1 MTYGRWL
8 DDSHTAL
15 IGAQAAMAQV
25 TAVGYA
31 DAAEVVSERDRCLRA
46 LIRLVGLV
54 SGVTQTRGSSRPVD
68 LDAAVINTVK
78 DPTAR
83 MLLRAMP
90 RAFTTP
96 ARHGDEP
103 RRWVTATFLRSAA
116 DNASVAADILA
127 SHIDPTNGPRT
138 PQGAAVRLGAGRT
151 AALAE
156 FAVVMTEFVNVDR
169 HLAACL
175 DSGAMGRPPAAAVIH
190 ADTIEALRSWSTS
203 GNPGTIAAIATM
215 SREPGIVR
223 QLEVASVLQ
232 QPDLPRTPNTVAEC
246 GELIEDFR
254 LWAFRHPNDAG
265 VYHVSAATRVG
276 LLITTALPHPTDAAR
291 HGWREAAQALSQV
304 AARQPLSPDL
314 RATEL
319 GHIADL
325 LRTDPTTFDPDELSL
340 LGTRLPGLADT
351 IDTVTRHA
359 VRHGALLTKKTT
371 IDTATTR
378 AGVFRAIGSWVPA
391 TLDDPAVEALLAG
404 LGQAASPVQHA
415 ASHTPSRVQ
424 RAFPK
429 LSGTLTGTPSQLPD
443 CAQNTPQA
451 QRRR

>member
-8 DDSHTAL
+8 DDTHTAL

-31 DAAEVVSERDRCLRA
+31 DAAEAVTERDRCLRA

-54 SGVTQTRGSSRPVD
+54 SGVAQTRGSSRLAE
-68 LDAAVINTVK
+68 LDAALINTVK
-78 DPTAR
+78 DPTAK

-96 ARHGDEP
+96 AHHGDQP
-103 RRWVTATFLRSAA
+103 CRSAAATFLRSAA
-116 DNASVAADILA
+116 NDANVAADILA

-138 PQGAAVRLGAGRT
+138 PQGAAIRLGAGRT
-151 AALAE
+151 ATLAE
-156 FAVVMTEFVNVDR
+156 FAVVMTEFANVDR

-175 DSGAMGRPPAAAVIH
+175 DSGSPSRPPAAGVIH
-190 ADTIEALRSWSTS
+190 GHTIEALRSWSTS
-203 GNPGTIAAIATM
+203 TNPNTIAAIAAM
-215 SREPGIVR
+215 SKEPAIVR

-232 QPDLPRTPNTVAEC
+232 QPDLPRTPSTLAEC

-276 LLITTALPHPTDAAR
+276 LLITTALPRPTDAAR
-291 HGWREAAQALSQV
+291 HGWREAAQALSQL

-319 GHIADL
+319 GHVADL
-325 LRTDPTTFDPDELSL
+325 LRNDPTTFNPDELSL
-340 LGTRLPGLADT
+340 LGTHLPGLADT
-351 IDTVTRHA
+351 I
-359 VRHGALLTKKTT
+359 
-371 IDTATTR
+371 
-378 AGVFRAIGSWVPA
+378 
-391 TLDDPAVEALLAG
+391 
-404 LGQAASPVQHA
+404 
-415 ASHTPSRVQ
+415 
-424 RAFPK
+424 
-429 LSGTLTGTPSQLPD
+429 
-443 CAQNTPQA
+443 
-451 QRRR
+451 